1 MTGLGF
7 GKPYELGRLSQ
18 WLSEPEVS
26 TDIPRFADI

>member
-26 TDIPRFADI
+26 TEIPRFAEI